1 MDSPGARGRVPASPV
16 QEDQR
21 PYVNLD
27 KLQNDN
33 VEREELCHHQL
44 EPTGGDL
51 NGPYGPAARRSAG
64 SVCPVP
70 IVSAGE
76 QASPSLFLSF

>member
-1 MDSPGARGRVPASPV
+1 MPPLPAAMDSPGARACVPASPV

-33 VEREELCHHQL
+33 VEREELCHHQRTYRWGL
-44 EPTGGDL
+44 EHSIWAGR
-51 NGPYGPAARRSAG
+51 PAVSG
-64 SVCPVP
+64 VC
-70 IVSAGE
+70 VSC
-76 QASPSLFLSF
+76 SHR